1 MWLRIEFR
9 SDHNHRRF
17 HTAPTNFVRAS
28 NKIYF
33 EPTVIDGAL
42 LLEPVEDK
50 SLITYG
56 NAPCPRCKSQGG
68 HPVQESEIT
77 RNAASEI
84 YYYMYEDRGL
94 KKALKGFMLGVAH
107 QKETKKLCVA
117 MSTNNDSLIKSLMDP
132 KLLRLPVGQSIFI
145 TVIP

>member
-1 MWLRIEFR
+1 M
-9 SDHNHRRF
+9 HP
-17 HTAPTNFVRAS
+17 AP
-28 NKIYF
+28 
-33 EPTVIDGAL
+33 GANR
-42 LLEPVEDK
+42 K
-50 SLITYG
+50 
-56 NAPCPRCKSQGG
+56 AG

-117 MSTNNDSLIKSLMDP
+117 MSTNNDGLIKSLMDP
-132 KLLRLPVGQSIFI
+132 KLLRLPVGQSILALPVFRAA
-145 TVIP
+145 VLEDSS